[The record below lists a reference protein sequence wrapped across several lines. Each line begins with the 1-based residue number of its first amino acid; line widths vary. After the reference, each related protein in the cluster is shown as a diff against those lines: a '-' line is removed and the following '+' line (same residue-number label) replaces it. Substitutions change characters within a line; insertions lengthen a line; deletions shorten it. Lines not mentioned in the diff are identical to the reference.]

1 MYVPEENGNRKMV
14 SAFLKAAYTNL
25 SCESKVGAGRSKP
38 FGVSSRLRQE
48 AYYLFCCFRCNKL
61 NGGLVEGGWSQLRC
75 GSMLIS
81 TLLYADDAVIFADD
95 EKSIK

>member
-1 MYVPEENGNRKMV
+1 MCLKRMGIGRWL
-14 SAFLKAAYTNL
+14 SAFLKAACTNL

-38 FGVSSRLRQE
+38 FGVPSRLRQG

-61 NGGLVEGGWSQLRC
+61 NGGLVEGGWSRLRC

-81 TLLYADDAVIFADD
+81 TLLYADDAVLFAED